1 MLTPHDHRVRSRGN
15 RGSEPAQALQRA
27 GCHSRGKLNR
37 VAHPVQRGNRRTL
50 RVLDGVSFDVH
61 GGEMFT
67 VVGRNGSGK
76 STLLR
81 VLGSIY
87 AADSGWVS
95 VTGSLAPFIELGV
108 GFQPQMSA
116 RQNVAVNGVILGLP
130 RREVRR
136 RIDEV
141 LAWAEL
147 EEFGDVQLKNFSS
160 GMRMK
165 LAFASMLQAD
175 PDIYLIDEI
184 LAVGD
189 EAFRVKC
196 SEEFASLKQRGKTIM
211 MATHKVGLVE
221 RESDRAMW
229 IKDGQ
234 IARIGDPRE
243 VVKAY
248 KAETAPTTGQQ
259 SAGKRRRDSIGA
271 GKRQPR
277 ATLEMLPME
286 GADAVLSRIAPGEPL
301 RALVRAEA
309 SGWVRKPTLELAIAD
324 DDGIRIAVSH
334 DSDPDRLPVLKPG
347 QRMEAEVSIEV
358 PLAPGKYRLECVLL
372 HDSGERRGPVSE
384 VRSLDFE
391 VDGEPGGGYVAL
403 ERTVSLSTATRLEL
417 AR

>member
-1 MLTPHDHRVRSRGN
+1 
-15 RGSEPAQALQRA
+15 
-27 GCHSRGKLNR
+27 
-37 VAHPVQRGNRRTL
+37 
-50 RVLDGVSFDVH
+50 
-61 GGEMFT
+61 
-67 VVGRNGSGK
+67 
-76 STLLR
+76 
-81 VLGSIY
+81 
-87 AADSGWVS
+87 
-95 VTGSLAPFIELGV
+95 
-108 GFQPQMSA
+108 MSA
-116 RQNVAVNGVILGLP
+116 RQNVALNGVMLGLP

-184 LAVGD
+184 LSVGD

-248 KAETAPTTGQQ
+248 KAETPRDDAGSSRPATVAATASAPVDA
-259 SAGKRRRDSIGA
+259 SA
-271 GKRQPR
+271 R
-277 ATLEMLPME
+277 ATLEML
-286 GADAVLSRIAPGEPL
+286 ADGGRRRRRRPRIAPASRCG
-301 RALVRAEA
+301 RVIRAEA
-309 SGWVRKPTLELAIAD
+309 SGWVRKPTLELAITD
-324 DDGIRIAVSH
+324 DDGIRIAVSR
-334 DSDPDRLPVLKPG
+334 DADPDRLPVLKPG
-347 QRMEAEVSIEV
+347 R
-358 PLAPGKYRLECVLL
+358 
-372 HDSGERRGPVSE
+372 
-384 VRSLDFE
+384 
-391 VDGEPGGGYVAL
+391 
-403 ERTVSLSTATRLEL
+403 